1 MKKIV
6 YMAPEMEIVELKIQS
21 HLLESSGGDG
31 QGSSPMCEMYQLYFS
46 GAQELNKAPCAPE
59 FIRKAVM
66 R

>member
-31 QGSSPMCEMYQLYFS
+31 QGSSTGGS
-46 GAQELNKAPCAPE
+46 GTVGDDDDLG
-59 FIRKAVM
+59 
-66 R
+66 